1 MRIPRLLIPQAV
13 PGAALEA
20 GPEAYQHLIRVLRRQ
35 VGDPVLV
42 LNGAGGLFRGRI
54 ASSDEAGRSLRVEIL
69 EEVRQAPPILPL
81 GVAAAVPRGE
91 GLEAGIRMAS
101 ETGLAR
107 LQPLITARTVA
118 RPEGVSG
125 KVRRWRRIAE
135 ESAKQ
140 CQRARPLEVLEPLSW
155 KEFLQADPR
164 RLPSEPASPSGWMA
178 LPGGPPPRE
187 SGLFTA
193 LKKAREPQ
201 DPPFPSL
208 WVAIGPEGGFTP
220 EEVGQALAAGLAP
233 LGLPTPILRTAT
245 AIVYVSALAALAFLE
260 PSEI

>member
-1 MRIPRLLIPQAV
+1 MRLPRLVIPHAV
-13 PGAALEA
+13 PGAAVEA
-20 GPEAYQHLIRVLRRQ
+20 GPEAYLHLIRVLRRNA
-35 VGDPVLV
+35 GDRVLV
-42 LNGAGGLFRGRI
+42 LNGAGGLFLGRI
-54 ASSDEAGRSLRVEIL
+54 ASFDEASRSLRIEVR

-81 GVAAAVPRGE
+81 GVAAAVPKGE
-91 GLEAGIRMAS
+91 GLEVGIRMAS

-118 RPEGVSG
+118 RPLAGSG

-155 KEFLQADPR
+155 KEFLRADPHR
-164 RLPSEPASPSGWMA
+164 PLSPEPAGPSGWVA
-178 LPGGPPPRE
+178 LPGGPPPRQ

-193 LKKAREPQ
+193 LQKARELPES
-201 DPPFPSL
+201 PSF

-233 LGLPTPILRTAT
+233 LGLPAPVLRTAT
-245 AIVYVSALAALAFLE
+245 AIVYVSAVASLACVE